1 LPEQKIAQ
9 AHFSTGTDKE
19 IYVGETRSVQVCGK
33 KCFIDI
39 VNAQSTFLY
48 LTCYTPGS
56 SNNFSVGTIAQC

>member
-1 LPEQKIAQ
+1 MRIARAEIAQ

-19 IYVGETRSVQVCGK
+19 IYVGETRGVQGGGK

-48 LTCYTPGS
+48 LTR
-56 SNNFSVGTIAQC
+56 